1 MEPGPVSRRRLLLGA
16 AGAAGVVAA
25 GAAGWSLASER
36 VVRSLGLGPDPFI
49 PAAPDGVITL
59 ETVHSDARGADVQ
72 LFTAVPDGF
81 GDGEGLPVVV
91 VLHGASGRPSQYQEF
106 GLGRFLTAAVDAG
119 AAPFVLAGADG
130 GTLRWEPQPDGDDPQ
145 RMVREELPRWLD
157 ERGFDASR
165 RAVWGWSMGGYGAL
179 RLAQDAPRWSRATA
193 TFSPAVAVG
202 DPVFADVVRLAGQTL
217 GVWCGTED
225 PFIDSVRAL
234 VDALPQPPVIASFT
248 PGAHT
253 RVYWNEQTLDAFAFL
268 ASSLQ

>member
-1 MEPGPVSRRRLLLGA
+1 MEPVGRRRVLLGA
-16 AGAAGVVAA
+16 AGAGAVVAA
-25 GAAGWSLASER
+25 GAVGWSLASDR
-36 VVRSLGLGPDPFI
+36 VARSLGLGPDPFI
-49 PAAPDGVITL
+49 PTAPEGVITL

-81 GDGEGLPVVV
+81 GEGEGLPVVV

-106 GLGRFLTAAVDAG
+106 GLGRFLTAAVEAG

-157 ERGFDASR
+157 ERGFDATR

-202 DPVFADVVRLAGQTL
+202 DPVFGNVARLAGQTL
-217 GVWCGTED
+217 GMWCGTQD
-225 PFIDSVRAL
+225 PFIDAVRAL
-234 VDALPQPPVIASFT
+234 VDVLPQPPVIASFT

-253 RVYWNEQTLDAFAFL
+253 RVYWNDQTLDAFEFL
-268 ASSLQ
+268 SSSLQ